1 MIAEN
6 KPLIYLY
13 DLPKSI
19 VTSVKITEIIRNA
32 AKYELTEPVQF
43 RDARI
48 SIITGLLSPLIN
60 GIIKVDQKDFLA
72 VAKAIKYFDIT
83 DG

>member
-1 MIAEN
+1 MIVES

>member
-1 MIAEN
+1 MMQEN

-32 AKYELTEPVQF
+32 CGYELSEPVQF
-43 RDARI
+43 KEPRP
-48 SIITGLLSPLIN
+48 SIITGLTSPL
-60 GIIKVDQKDFLA
+60 
-72 VAKAIKYFDIT
+72 
-83 DG
+83 